1 MRCPYCAAAYSLSAR
16 MQITLL
22 AHRNHLLNQRPN
34 LFGLRLRCLYTTVL
48 EHGRVKTKE
57 AKAKEVRPLVEKV
70 ITVSKK
76 GDLHSRRKAI
86 RLLRN
91 KDISYDLINEI
102 APRYVDRP
110 GGYTRIMK
118 LGPRPGDAAEMAYLE
133 LV

>member
-1 MRCPYCAAAYSLSAR
+1 VRHRKRGRKLG
-16 MQITLL
+16 MQPSHRRQML
-22 AHRNHLLNQRPN
+22 AN
-34 LFGLRLRCLYTTVL
+34 LACSVL
-48 EHGRVKTKE
+48 EHGRVKTTE

>member
-1 MRCPYCAAAYSLSAR
+1 M
-16 MQITLL
+16 L
-22 AHRNHLLNQRPN
+22 AN
-34 LFGLRLRCLYTTVL
+34 LACSVL
-48 EHGRVKTKE
+48 EHGRVKTTE